1 MQYENCATALDYFAT
16 RSPAACNHSSIFWR
30 AWSNSTQRETILWL
44 LSNPDNYRGG
54 NQLHQQMGRELAVH
68 FANLLRL
75 NNRLRA
81 CRQEDVFESG
91 LLALVLGERAVFVE
105 ATLPIGNFRFR
116 LSRPFPA
123 IFRLELD
130 TGSLKTQEGK
140 MDVVFPG
147 IVYEKEEAE
156 TAMKQFYDQKVDFV
170 IAEFLSW
177 SEDFAWIRFLRDM
190 PQVPIIFTNV
200 AKDHV
205 SFKDTLDEKIFFLV
219 LSKNSKCTKIYNS
232 KSKSVI
238 LKLKNYFKNKLIMTT
253 TKNNTTPTQKYI
265 KE

>member
-91 LLALVLGERAVFVE
+91 LLALVLGETAVFVE
-105 ATLPIGNFRFR
+105 ATLPIGKFRFHMY
-116 LSRPFPA
+116 RPFPA

-130 TGSLKTQEGK
+130 TGSIKAPEGK
-140 MDVVFPG
+140 IDVVFPRTLFRASFD
-147 IVYEKEEAE
+147 V
-156 TAMKQFYDQKVDFV
+156 FY
-170 IAEFLSW
+170 
-177 SEDFAWIRFLRDM
+177 
-190 PQVPIIFTNV
+190 
-200 AKDHV
+200 
-205 SFKDTLDEKIFFLV
+205 
-219 LSKNSKCTKIYNS
+219 
-232 KSKSVI
+232 
-238 LKLKNYFKNKLIMTT
+238 
-253 TKNNTTPTQKYI
+253 
-265 KE
+265 